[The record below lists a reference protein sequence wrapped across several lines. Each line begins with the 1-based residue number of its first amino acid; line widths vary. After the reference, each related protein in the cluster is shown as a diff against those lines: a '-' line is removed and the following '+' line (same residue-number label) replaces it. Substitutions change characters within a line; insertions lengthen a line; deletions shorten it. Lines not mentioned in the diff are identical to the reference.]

1 MFSDVPQA
9 DAYFMKMILHDWSDE
24 ECVAILSNIQKAARP
39 GGRIFV
45 VEHVVPGPQT
55 SHFSKLF
62 DIHMMCALTGKE
74 RTENE
79 YADLFRQ
86 AGLKIVQ
93 THYPSSRLIGVIEA
107 TKE

>member
-1 MFSDVPQA
+1 
-9 DAYFMKMILHDWSDE
+9 
-24 ECVAILSNIQKAARP
+24 
-39 GGRIFV
+39 
-45 VEHVVPGPQT
+45 
-55 SHFSKLF
+55 
-62 DIHMMCALTGKE
+62 MMCALTGKE